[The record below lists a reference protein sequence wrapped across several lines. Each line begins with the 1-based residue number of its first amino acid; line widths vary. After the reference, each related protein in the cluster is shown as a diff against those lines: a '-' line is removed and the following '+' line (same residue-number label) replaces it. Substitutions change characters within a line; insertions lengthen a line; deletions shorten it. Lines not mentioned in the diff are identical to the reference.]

1 MCFPYSKMLS
11 ANLFVYIF
19 NNSLFIYLFIEPII
33 MRKLVAIIVLIATV
47 GILSANPTSVS
58 PVEQNTVIGSKKMT
72 DSSLM
77 GHVKDK
83 KSGEHLAFI
92 TIAVKGTTLGVA
104 TDHTGHYFMK
114 NLPLGKFTLIAS
126 AVGYK
131 SVEKQVEIKLGQTH
145 TVNFELAEDAVMLD
159 NVVVTA
165 NRGETKRREASNIV
179 NVLSPKIF
187 ETTNSTCLA
196 QGLNFQP
203 GVRVENDCQNCGFTQ
218 VRINGLDG
226 PYTQMLVNGRA
237 ISGALAGVYGLE
249 QIPAN
254 MIERVEVVRGG
265 GSALYGSNAIAGT
278 INIITK
284 EPLRNMVTVNNTTSL
299 IGGTKA
305 DFNTG
310 FNAALVSDDSKY
322 GVSLYGTSKTR
333 QGWDANDD
341 GYTEVGEIKGH
352 NLGMTAYF
360 KTSLQTKL
368 TLEYH
373 NTHEY
378 RRGGDSLILPA
389 HDTNIAEM
397 LEHNIN
403 MGGAKFDWFTRDSKH
418 RMQIYSSAQHI
429 VRDSYYGGGK
439 DLNSYGLT
447 TDLTAVGG
455 IQYVYSMDNC
465 LFMPANLTVG
475 AEYNHNHLVDNSL
488 GQSDAS
494 GNHVAKVK
502 TNVDQKVNIYS
513 GYAQNEWK
521 NTRWTMLLGVRLDK
535 HSMLADPVV
544 SPRANFRYNPT
555 SWLTFRTGY
564 AMGFRAP
571 QAFDE
576 DLHIGLV
583 QGEHVV
589 IKNDANLRS
598 EKSHAFNLSADF
610 TQSWDDVQFNFLI
623 DGFYN
628 ILTDVFNTD
637 SIAPLADGTFER
649 LRVNMDQAIVRGVNL
664 EARVVPMD
672 ELNIQLGST
681 IQQSFYNGD
690 VDDKILRAPNL
701 YGYLTANYNPTRALT
716 LSASGTYTGS
726 MPVEYL
732 GTETKYG
739 AAPDPDNGIV
749 VDTDDFFDMNLKAS
763 YDFKLGTTANLQLSL
778 AVQNV
783 FNSYQKDFD
792 KGADRDA
799 GYVYGPSLPRSYVVG
814 LKYSL

>member
-1 MCFPYSKMLS
+1 MKKILVTLLLVVNFVAMY
-11 ANLFVYIF
+11 ANTPAA
-19 NNSLFIYLFIEPII
+19 SPEPQ
-33 MRKLVAIIVLIATV
+33 KHVV
-47 GILSANPTSVS
+47 
-58 PVEQNTVIGSKKMT
+58 GSKAQS
-72 DSSLM
+72 DSHII
-77 GHVKDK
+77 GDVIDK
-83 KSGEHLAFI
+83 KTGDHLAFI
-92 TIAVKGTTLGVA
+92 TIALKGTTLGMA

-114 NLPLGKFTLIAS
+114 NVPVGKFTIVAS

-131 SVEKQVEIKLGQTH
+131 SQEKEVDVKFDATVEVD
-145 TVNFELAEDAVMLD
+145 FELEEDAVMLD

-165 NRGETKRREASNIV
+165 NRGETKRREAPNVV

-284 EPLRNMVTVNNTTSL
+284 EPLRNTVTVNNTTSL
-299 IGGTKA
+299 IGGSSV
-305 DFNTG
+305 DINTG
-310 FNAALVSDDSKY
+310 FNAALVSENNKY
-322 GVSLYGTSKTR
+322 GVSLYGTSKKR
-333 QGWDANDD
+333 EGWDANGD
-341 GYTEVGEIKGH
+341 GYTEVGEIDGH
-352 NLGMTAYF
+352 NLGMSAYF

-368 TLEYH
+368 TFDYH

-378 RRGGDSLILPA
+378 RRGGDSLMLPA

-403 MGGAKFDWFTRDSKH
+403 MGGAKFDWFTRDNKH
-418 RMQIYSSAQHI
+418 RMQIYTSAQHI
-429 VRDSYYGGGK
+429 IRDSYYGGGK

-447 TDLTAVGG
+447 TDLTAVTGA
-455 IQYVYSMDNC
+455 QYVYSMDEC

-475 AEYNHNHLVDNSL
+475 TEYQFNHLLDNAL
-488 GQSDAS
+488 GQKDAM

-502 TNVDQKVNIYS
+502 TNVDQKIFTYS
-513 GYAQNEWK
+513 AYAQNEWK
-521 NTRWTMLLGVRLDK
+521 NTRWTMLLGLRMDR
-535 HSMLADPVV
+535 HSMLKKPIV

-555 SWLTFRTGY
+555 RAITLRAGY

-589 IKNDANLRS
+589 IENDPNLTP

-610 TQSWDDVQFNFLI
+610 AKSWDDVHFNFLI

-628 ILTDVFNTD
+628 VLTDVFNTD
-637 SIAPLADGTFER
+637 SIVTLSDGTYKR
-649 LRVNMDQAIVRGVNL
+649 TRVNMDVATVRGVNL